1 MKIRLT
7 KKKEKNIVMLC
18 KGIKDSK
25 GLEIWNRRVDIY
37 KNPFKK
43 NGKLKCKYSDFSDEE
58 EVFRD
63 IEFNKN
69 ILKIVRKCYID
80 KFNIE
85 EYVFSEIIYFDKGFI
100 CYLSNKEDIK
110 KYYGTIREIGFWSNY
125 NSGLVI
131 PLSIDESLNN
141 VNHKKCQEAVFCLNY

>member
-7 KKKEKNIVMLC
+7 KKKEKNIV
-18 KGIKDSK
+18 
-25 GLEIWNRRVDIY
+25 
-37 KNPFKK
+37 
-43 NGKLKCKYSDFSDEE
+43 
-58 EVFRD
+58 
-63 IEFNKN
+63 
-69 ILKIVRKCYID
+69 
-80 KFNIE
+80 
-85 EYVFSEIIYFDKGFI
+85 
-100 CYLSNKEDIK
+100 IK